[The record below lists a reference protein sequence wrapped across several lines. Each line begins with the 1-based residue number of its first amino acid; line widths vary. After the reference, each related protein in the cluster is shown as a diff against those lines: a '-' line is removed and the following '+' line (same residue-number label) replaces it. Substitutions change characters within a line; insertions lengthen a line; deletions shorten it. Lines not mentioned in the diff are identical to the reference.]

1 MTEVTFGTLLGSGGY
16 KTAFNVIRKPSDD
29 INNYTLNNYTFT
41 TDIEPSKL
49 VMVITKIHLSSG
61 ETVLNNK
68 QLKNLIT
75 ELTYQYNL
83 SINDPKLA
91 PFIYKIKV
99 IKETYS
105 FLTGKQEDSLN
116 EINITDFLT
125 NPNTYLNNSIITSI
139 NKDDKIRVVVLEEKC
154 GIPIIN
160 NNNVVINEHFIKIL
174 ITLVFLI
181 TTLTESFFKDFKI
194 DNTCPVYDSS
204 GNLINLIGL
213 DFDSFFIEKF
223 NDIASTFEQNTNLH
237 IRNTTIQSICQNIMI
252 VQFLVNLLLKY
263 TKKVAKNQENLLNT
277 SLTLSNENKRKIEY
291 EIQVINSQITAIK
304 SKLQQISKEKLLKMV
319 SFLSYIS
326 PYTTTNLLITYKD
339 ICKQNL
345 FIHYILTP
353 TNLYNNSQSYSYEGY
368 IMLLKE
374 LYVELVKIIYD
385 ETITEADVDFYP
397 ANEFSRVAEP
407 VAEPVAQAQALT
419 EPVAEQPSVENNNIY
434 LKIQIINDLLDKYL
448 ESLSCNVVKVLQQ
461 EGEQN
466 PFISNTIQS
475 QIRKGIIENNK
486 KVNLNENNV
495 TELIKILVNY
505 LYTNKISYIDQDGR
519 CNYYIN
525 TNIINSEE
533 LEILGYY
540 ITTLTNTTSGGKV
553 NKRKKLTKRKVKRKK
568 LTKRKKKI

>member
-16 KTAFNVIRKPSDD
+16 KTAFNVIRKPS
-29 INNYTLNNYTFT
+29 NVQTKYTFT
-41 TDIEPSKL
+41 TDKDLSNL
-49 VMVITKIHLSSG
+49 VMVITKIRLSSG

-139 NKDDKIRVVVLEEKC
+139 NEDDIIRVVVLEEKC

-385 ETITEADVDFYP
+385 ETITEADVEFYP

-407 VAEPVAQAQALT
+407 VAEPVAA
-419 EPVAEQPSVENNNIY
+419 EPVAEQPNVENNNIY

-461 EGEQN
+461 EGGQN

-475 QIRKGIIENNK
+475 QITKGIMENNK
-486 KVNLNENNV
+486 KINLNENNV

-540 ITTLTNTTSGGKV
+540 ITTLTNTTASGGKV
-553 NKRKKLTKRKVKRKK
+553 NKRKKLTKRKVKRRK
-568 LTKRKKKI
+568 LTKRKKENIK